1 MNLYI
6 VRHGEAKSI
15 GGSITSDSERPLSPR
30 GEQDVRLVGQVLARL
45 EPEAPHIVSSPLL
58 RARATAALLG
68 EHRVPQPAP
77 DVWEELSPG
86 IRFKDVVSRIQSNG
100 SGPLVIV
107 GHQPDM
113 THMIAY
119 LVADAAVEIALPPG
133 GMAALTLP
141 YGVGA
146 GGARL
151 LWLLTPDLIRSITP
165 PTA

>member
-6 VRHGEAKSI
+6 VRHGEAQSI

-30 GEQDVRLVGQVLARL
+30 GEKDVRLIGHVLARL
-45 EPEAPHIVSSPLL
+45 EPETPHIVSSPLL
-58 RARATAALLG
+58 RARTTASILREQRAA
-68 EHRVPQPAP
+68 QSAP

-86 IRFKDVVSRIQSNG
+86 IRFKDVVSRIHGNG
-100 SGPLVIV
+100 SGSLVLV

-113 THMIAY
+113 THLIAY

-141 YGVGA
+141 SGLGA

>member
-1 MNLYI
+1 MNLYV

-30 GEQDVRLVGQVLARL
+30 GEQDVRLIGQVLARI

-58 RARATAALLG
+58 RARATASILG
-68 EHRVPQPAP
+68 EHRAAQPAP
-77 DVWEELSPG
+77 DVWDELSPG
-86 IRFKDVVSRIQSNG
+86 VRFKEIVSRIQGNG
-100 SGPLVIV
+100 SGSLVMV

-113 THMIAY
+113 AHLIAY

-141 YGVGA
+141 SGVGA

-151 LWLLTPDLIRSITP
+151 LWLLTPELIRSITP
-165 PTA
+165 PTD

>member
-6 VRHGEAKSI
+6 VRHGEALPA

-30 GEQDVRLVGQVLARL
+30 GKMDVQLIGQVLARL
-45 EPEAPHIVSSPLL
+45 EPEAPQIVSSPLL
-58 RARATAALLG
+58 RARATASLLG
-68 EHRVPQPAP
+68 EHRVAQPAP
-77 DVWEELSPG
+77 EVWDELSPG
-86 IRFKDVVSRIQSNG
+86 IRFKEIVSRIHGITSG
-100 SGPLVIV
+100 SLVIV

-113 THMIAY
+113 THLIAY

-141 YGVGA
+141 SGVGA

-151 LWLLTPDLIRSITP
+151 LWMLTPDLVRAITP